1 MRVGVAVMRFVSNLT
16 PATSGLILVALLVLG
31 AVVVQNIGPAEKGGA
46 VITAS
51 EHDAG
56 RTRATAED
64 GGQVTPDTGGVK
76 GLRGSLP

>member
-31 AVVVQNIGPAEKGGA
+31 AVVVQNVGPAEKGGA
-46 VITAS
+46 VIRAS
-51 EHDAG
+51 EHDGG
-56 RTRATAED
+56 RTRTTAEHSD
-64 GGQVTPDTGGVK
+64 RGNPEIGGVK